1 MWKLP
6 KKKKVTDV
14 HGECS
19 QHVNHSYIIDVKL
32 QWIVLQFIPA
42 SVYLSKPAHKYGCIF
57 ASACVCVSNIKHESN
72 GWCTCGF
79 HIFSFF
85 FSFFPSSS
93 SGTVLS
99 PLTCLL
105 KGIRWWDFLRGRD
118 ERRMSRAPDN
128 YCNHFVLGWYA
139 VKSAERNYKR
149 FRFNFAPLLSTA
161 KNVVPT
167 YVQNR
172 FTPGSGSGS

>member
-1 MWKLP
+1 M
-6 KKKKVTDV
+6 
-14 HGECS
+14 
-19 QHVNHSYIIDVKL
+19 
-32 QWIVLQFIPA
+32 A
-42 SVYLSKPAHKYGCIF
+42 SVHSMSNTVTSSMLNCSGLFFNLFLHLCIYQSQRINMDAF
-57 ASACVCVSNIKHESN
+57 LRVCVCVSNIKHESS

-85 FSFFPSSS
+85 FFHSSS

-167 YVQNR
+167 YVQNH
-172 FTPGSGSGS
+172 FMSTSTSGSGSGS